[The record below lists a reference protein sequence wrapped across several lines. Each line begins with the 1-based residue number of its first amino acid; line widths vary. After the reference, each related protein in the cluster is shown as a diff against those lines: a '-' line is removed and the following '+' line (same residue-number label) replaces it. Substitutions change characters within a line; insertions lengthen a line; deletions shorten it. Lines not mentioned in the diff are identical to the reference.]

1 MRGLEFRGEVRIG
14 GCLEFP
20 FSDRVLLGFA
30 AVEEGGEHGGAAEA
44 RLPRRAGRRR
54 RRPPARLEGPP
65 PAFSST
71 LLLHYFLLFLGTYL
85 FGDST
90 VSKHGQADSIEQFH

>member
-14 GCLEFP
+14 GEGLEFP
-20 FSDRVLLGFA
+20 FSDRVLLGFVWFA

-71 LLLHYFLLFLGTYL
+71 LLLHYFLLFLGTFL
-85 FGDST
+85 FGDSA
-90 VSKHGQADSIEQFH
+90 VSKHG